1 MTGLLKSVM
10 REHADSATPP
20 QPDLDAIVT
29 AGDRR
34 TRRTRMAA
42 GLGVAAVVTAAVAV
56 PSALT
61 LDRATDAPVAS
72 TQGAEQG
79 VYADRLPTYSLGSV
93 IHYGGTTVDVH
104 DQVASFVQTD
114 DGFVYATKN
123 GEVHFADGRTTEK
136 IGRTSTDGLY
146 LKADD
151 SGSTVAWVEFPEGE
165 APEFVVYDTGM
176 RAEVLRTSQGNTAGM
191 TSFRDT
197 DAAYIFG
204 VDGDDVYWRSGDG
217 LVRYDLQTGESEV
230 LSADANPFDVSDVA
244 NGHIAHLI
252 RRDGGE
258 ASALR
263 VSTDLNEPA
272 KPLPSGWNGYLSPD
286 ATYIAVD
293 QADEMAVY
301 DVATH
306 EDVSPDTQGYAFV
319 AGYAWL
325 DDRTVMMIGMEKPE
339 KSEPIDI
346 LRCSVPSGTCEVVED
361 DVAVFDDDSAV
372 SDLGLLSLPVGE
384 TVG

>member
-20 QPDLDAIVT
+20 LPDLDAIVT

-42 GLGVAAVVTAAVAV
+42 GVGVAAVVAAAVAV
-56 PSALT
+56 PGALS

-72 TQGAEQG
+72 TQDAARGA
-79 VYADRLPTYSLGSV
+79 YAERLPTYSLGSV
-93 IHYGGTTVDVH
+93 IHYGDTTVDVH

-151 SGSTVAWVEFPEGE
+151 TGSTVAWVEFPDGE
-165 APEFVVYDTGM
+165 APEFVVYDTAR

-230 LSADANPFDVSDVA
+230 LSADANPFDVADIA
-244 NGHIAHLI
+244 NGHIAHQI
-252 RRDGGE
+252 EGVDGE
-258 ASALR
+258 DLPLR
-263 VSTDLNEPA
+263 VSTDLEHPG
-272 KPLPSGWNGYLSPD
+272 KPLPSGWDGFLSPD

-293 QADEMAVY
+293 KADEMAVY

-306 EDVSPDTQGYAFV
+306 EDVSPSTEGYAF
-319 AGYAWL
+319 AAAYTWL
-325 DDRTVMMIGMEKPE
+325 DDRTVMMIGMERPD
-339 KSEPIDI
+339 KSETIDV
-346 LRCSVPSGTCEVVED
+346 LRCPVPSGACEVVAD
-361 DVAVFDDDSAV
+361 DVATYEDDSAV

-384 TVG
+384 EIR